1 MLETIGNI
9 ILMVGI
15 IFGIATFVK
24 VNVDYVPEEKKK
36 KKEKDG
42 DKS

>member
-9 ILMVGI
+9 ILMAGI
-15 IFGIATFVK
+15 IFGIVTFVK
-24 VNVDYVPEEKKK
+24 VNADYVPEEK